1 MSPDKSF
8 KRGINIM
15 KTNQSMPPLSVVL
28 SNRAKWLWEFA
39 KLRNFSFETNEQRNQ
54 FLYIYYLTV
63 KQAFDNNS
71 FAKSLTDKRNR
82 RFTKP
87 LPSHELNKKMN
98 VWDLP
103 ENNCIFKN
111 ETIIEML
118 GITEQEVETLQIGQ
132 NMKEKVE
139 RAKRKAAKRERNT
152 EILLL
157 SAKGWT
163 QKSIAAH
170 LDTSTS
176 TVKRTLRESR
186 EFLIKGSD
194 FTINRINTV
203 KDAPTKEFVSP
214 DAERLYS
221 LYKTEKENALYIDE
235 HSLTMAKLQNSDS
248 NIFIQGSA
256 GSGKSTLLKKYLD
269 SLSADK
275 RSKVLL
281 TAPTGKAA
289 DIIGGITIHK
299 AFELS
304 NSVQMLDEEITCI
317 PEMLHN
323 ISTIVIDELS
333 MVRVDV
339 FTKVMQ
345 IIKFAKL
352 QGHNIRIIALG
363 DFAQL
368 RPVVT
373 LVDIE
378 ILKMLYPDIK
388 GYYSFHSPLWE
399 DAHFD
404 KIILHNV
411 KRQNDTELVE
421 HLEGIKYGKITDLE
435 WIMKNASPFMPSN
448 PVYICSKRKTVDDF
462 NCSALEEFGK
472 ENPLT
477 TYQAEHNSQLTDELP
492 CPERITVG
500 IGVRVL
506 CCCNDKNYKNGM
518 IGTVKSLDN
527 DKIVVAFDNGK
538 FVTIRRKNFILE
550 NGTEY
555 KQFPLTLGYAITAH
569 KAQGSTFA
577 SVAIVCDGYFEAG
590 QLYCA
595 LSRCPNRDSMTFI
608 GDLKPSDLIVNAD
621 ALKMTVY
628 NN

>member
-1 MSPDKSF
+1 
-8 KRGINIM
+8 M

-28 SNRAKWLWEFA
+28 SNRAKWLWEFV
-39 KLRNFSFETNEQRNQ
+39 KLRNYSFETNEQRNQ

-63 KQAFDNNS
+63 KQAFDNDG
-71 FAKSLTDKRNR
+71 FAKALTDKRNR
-82 RFTKP
+82 RFAKS
-87 LPSHELNKKMN
+87 LPSHELDKKIN

-103 ENNCIFKN
+103 ENNRIFKN

-118 GITEQEVETLQIGQ
+118 GITEKEVEVLQIGK
-132 NMKEKVE
+132 NKKEKEE

-152 EILLL
+152 DILLL

-170 LDTSTS
+170 LGTSIS

-186 EFLIKGSD
+186 EFLIQGSN
-194 FTINRINTV
+194 FTITERNTS
-203 KDAPTKEFVSP
+203 KDELTKKFASP
-214 DAERLYS
+214 DAELLYS
-221 LYKTEKENALYIDE
+221 LYKTEKENALHVDE
-235 HSLTMAKLQNSDS
+235 QSLVMPKLQKSDS

-269 SLSADK
+269 TLSADE
-275 RSKVLL
+275 RSKILL

-289 DIIGGITIHK
+289 DIIGGTTLHK
-299 AFELS
+299 AFKLP

-317 PEMLHN
+317 PEMLQN
-323 ISTIVIDELS
+323 ISIIVIDELS

-345 IIKFAKL
+345 IVEFAKS
-352 QGHNIRIIALG
+352 QGQNIRLISLG

-373 LVDIE
+373 LADIE

-388 GYYSFHSPLWE
+388 GYYAFHSPLWE
-399 DAHFD
+399 DAHFE

-411 KRQNDTELVE
+411 KRQKETEFVE
-421 HLEGIKYGKITDLE
+421 HLEGIKYGRLTDLE
-435 WIMKNASPFMPSN
+435 WVMKNASPFLPAK

-462 NCSALEEFGK
+462 NRSALEEFG
-472 ENPLT
+472 EEHNLT
-477 TYQAEHNSQLTDELP
+477 TYQAKHNGPLSEELP
-492 CPERITVG
+492 CPEKLSVG

-506 CCCNDKNYKNGM
+506 CCCNDKHYKNGM
-518 IGTVKSLDN
+518 VGTVKSFDE
-527 DKIVVAFDNGK
+527 DKIIVVFDNGK
-538 FVTIRRKNFILE
+538 SATIRRKTFILE

-555 KQFPLTLGYAITAH
+555 KQFPLTLGYAITTH
-569 KAQGSTFA
+569 KAQGSTFS

-595 LSRCPNRDSMTFI
+595 LSRCPNLNNLTFI
-608 GDLKPSDLIVNAD
+608 GELKPSDLIVNAE
-621 ALKMTVY
+621 ALKITVY
-628 NN
+628 S

>member
-1 MSPDKSF
+1 
-8 KRGINIM
+8 M
-15 KTNQSMPPLSVVL
+15 KTNQSMPPLLAVL

-39 KLRNFSFETNEQRNQ
+39 RLRNYSFETNELRNQ
-54 FLYIYYLTV
+54 FLYIYFLTV
-63 KQAFDNNS
+63 KQAFDNNGL
-71 FAKSLTDKRNR
+71 AKALTDKRNR
-82 RFTKP
+82 RFAKSLT
-87 LPSHELNKKMN
+87 SHELNKKMN
-98 VWDLP
+98 VWSLP
-103 ENNCIFKN
+103 ENNRIFKN

-118 GITEQEVETLQIGQ
+118 GITEQEVETLKIGE
-132 NMKEKVE
+132 NKKEKE
-139 RAKRKAAKRERNT
+139 KRAKRKAAKRERNT

-170 LDTSTS
+170 LGTSLS

-194 FTINRINTV
+194 FTINRNNTV

-221 LYKTEKENALYIDE
+221 LYKTEKENALYVNE
-235 HSLTMAKLQNSDS
+235 HSLVMAKLQNSDR
-248 NIFIQGSA
+248 NLFIQGSA

-269 SLSADK
+269 SLSEEE

-289 DIIGGITIHK
+289 DIIGGTTLHK

-304 NSVQMLDEEITCI
+304 NSVQMLDEEIACI
-317 PEMLHN
+317 PKMLHN
-323 ISTIVIDELS
+323 ISTIIIDELS

-339 FTKVMQ
+339 FTKIIQ
-345 IIKFAKL
+345 IIKFTKS
-352 QGHNIRIIALG
+352 QGQNIRLIALG

-373 LVDIE
+373 LADIE
-378 ILKMLYPDIK
+378 ILKMLYPDIQ
-388 GYYSFHSPLWE
+388 GYYAFHSPLWE
-399 DAHFD
+399 DARFE
-404 KIILHNV
+404 KLILHNV
-411 KRQNDTELVE
+411 RRQNNTEFID
-421 HLEGIKYGKITDLE
+421 HLEGIKYGRLSDLE
-435 WIMKNASPFMPSN
+435 WVMKNASPFMSAK
-448 PVYICSKRKTVDDF
+448 PVYICSKRKTVEDF
-462 NCSALEEFGK
+462 NRSAIEEFGDGHH
-472 ENPLT
+472 LI
-477 TYQAEHNSQLTDELP
+477 TYQAEYNGPLSEEPP
-492 CPERITVG
+492 CPEKLTVG

-538 FVTIRRKNFILE
+538 SATIRRKTFILE
-550 NGTEY
+550 NSTEY

-595 LSRCPNRDSMTFI
+595 LSRCPNLENMTFI
-608 GDLKPSDLIVNAD
+608 GDLKPSDLIVNVD
-621 ALKMTVY
+621 ALKMTIY
-628 NN
+628 DK

>member
-1 MSPDKSF
+1 
-8 KRGINIM
+8 M

-28 SNRAKWLWEFA
+28 SNRAKWLWEFV
-39 KLRNFSFETNEQRNQ
+39 KLRNYSFETNEQRNQ

-63 KQAFDNNS
+63 KQAFDNDG
-71 FAKSLTDKRNR
+71 FAKALTDKRNR
-82 RFTKP
+82 RFAKS
-87 LPSHELNKKMN
+87 LPSHELDKKIN

-103 ENNCIFKN
+103 ENNRIFKN

-118 GITEQEVETLQIGQ
+118 GITEKEVEVLQIGK
-132 NMKEKVE
+132 NKKEKEE

-152 EILLL
+152 DILLL

-170 LDTSTS
+170 LGTSIS

-186 EFLIKGSD
+186 EFLIQGSN
-194 FTINRINTV
+194 FTITERNTS
-203 KDAPTKEFVSP
+203 KDELTKKFASP
-214 DAERLYS
+214 DAELLYS
-221 LYKTEKENALYIDE
+221 LYKTEKENALHVDE
-235 HSLTMAKLQNSDS
+235 QSLVMPKLQKSDS

-256 GSGKSTLLKKYLD
+256 GSGKSTLLKKHLD
-269 SLSADK
+269 TLSADE
-275 RSKVLL
+275 RSKILL

-289 DIIGGITIHK
+289 DIIGGTTLHK
-299 AFELS
+299 AFKLP

-317 PEMLHN
+317 PEMLQN
-323 ISTIVIDELS
+323 ISIIVIDELS

-345 IIKFAKL
+345 IVEFAKS
-352 QGHNIRIIALG
+352 QGQNIRLISLG

-373 LVDIE
+373 LADIE

-388 GYYSFHSPLWE
+388 GYYAFHSPLWE
-399 DAHFD
+399 DAHFE

-411 KRQNDTELVE
+411 KRQKETEFVE
-421 HLEGIKYGKITDLE
+421 HLEGIKYGRLTDLE
-435 WIMKNASPFMPSN
+435 WVMKNASPFLPAK

-462 NCSALEEFGK
+462 NRSALEEFG
-472 ENPLT
+472 EEHNLT
-477 TYQAEHNSQLTDELP
+477 TYQAKHNGPLSEELP
-492 CPERITVG
+492 CPEKLSVG

-506 CCCNDKNYKNGM
+506 CCCNDKHYKNGM
-518 IGTVKSLDN
+518 VGTVKSFDE
-527 DKIVVAFDNGK
+527 DKIIVVFDNGK
-538 FVTIRRKNFILE
+538 SATIRRKTFILE

-555 KQFPLTLGYAITAH
+555 KQFPLTLGYAITTH
-569 KAQGSTFA
+569 KAQGSTFS

-595 LSRCPNRDSMTFI
+595 LSRCPNLNNLTFI
-608 GDLKPSDLIVNAD
+608 GELKPSDLIVNAE
-621 ALKMTVY
+621 ALKITVY
-628 NN
+628 S

>member
-1 MSPDKSF
+1 
-8 KRGINIM
+8 M
-15 KTNQSMPPLSVVL
+15 KTNQSMPPLLAVL

-39 KLRNFSFETNEQRNQ
+39 RLRNYSFETNEQRNQ
-54 FLYIYYLTV
+54 FLYIYFLTV
-63 KQAFDNNS
+63 KQAFDNNGL
-71 FAKSLTDKRNR
+71 AKALTDKRNR
-82 RFTKP
+82 RFAKSLT
-87 LPSHELNKKMN
+87 SHELNKKMN
-98 VWDLP
+98 VWSLP
-103 ENNCIFKN
+103 ENNRIFKN

-118 GITEQEVETLQIGQ
+118 GITEQEVETLQIGK
-132 NMKEKVE
+132 NKKEKEE

-170 LDTSTS
+170 LGTSLS

-186 EFLIKGSD
+186 EFLIQGSD
-194 FTINRINTV
+194 FAINRINSV
-203 KDAPTKEFVSP
+203 KDAPIKEFVSP

-221 LYKTEKENALYIDE
+221 LYKTEKENALYVDE
-235 HSLTMAKLQNSDS
+235 HSLVIAKFQNSDS

-269 SLSADK
+269 SLSADE
-275 RSKVLL
+275 RSKILL

-289 DIIGGITIHK
+289 DIIGGTTLHK
-299 AFELS
+299 AFKLA
-304 NSVQMLDEEITCI
+304 NSVQMLDEEITYI
-317 PEMLHN
+317 PEMLQN
-323 ISTIVIDELS
+323 VSLIVIDELS

-345 IIKFAKL
+345 IVEFAKS
-352 QGHNIRIIALG
+352 QGQNIRLIALG

-373 LVDIE
+373 LADIE

-388 GYYSFHSPLWE
+388 GYYAFHSPLWE
-399 DAHFD
+399 DAHFE

-411 KRQNDTELVE
+411 KRQKDTEFIE
-421 HLEGIKYGKITDLE
+421 HLEGIKYGRLADLE
-435 WIMKNASPFMPSN
+435 WVMKNASPFMSAK
-448 PVYICSKRKTVDDF
+448 PVYICSKRKTVEDF
-462 NCSALEEFGK
+462 NRSALEEYGE
-472 ENPLT
+472 ENYLT
-477 TYQAEHNSQLTDELP
+477 TYQAEHNGPLSEEPP
-492 CPERITVG
+492 CPEKLTIGR
-500 IGVRVL
+500 GVRVL
-506 CCCNDKNYKNGM
+506 CCCNDKHYKNGM
-518 IGTVKSLDN
+518 IGTVNSLDN

-538 FVTIRRKNFILE
+538 SATIRRKTFILE

-569 KAQGSTFA
+569 KAQGSTFS

-595 LSRCPNRDSMTFI
+595 LGRCPNLDNMTFI
-608 GDLKPSDLIVNAD
+608 GDLKPSDLIVNVD

-628 NN
+628 DK

>member
-1 MSPDKSF
+1 MSFDKITIE
-8 KRGINIM
+8 RNYIM
-15 KTNQSMPPLSVVL
+15 KTNQSMPPLLAVL

-39 KLRNFSFETNEQRNQ
+39 RLRNYSFETNELRNQ
-54 FLYIYYLTV
+54 FLYIYFLTV
-63 KQAFDNNS
+63 KQAFDNNGL
-71 FAKSLTDKRNR
+71 AKALTDKRNR
-82 RFTKP
+82 RFAKSLT
-87 LPSHELNKKMN
+87 SHELNKKMN

-103 ENNCIFKN
+103 ENNRIFKN

-118 GITEQEVETLQIGQ
+118 GITDKEVEVLQIGK
-132 NMKEKVE
+132 NKKEKEE
-139 RAKRKAAKRERNT
+139 RAKRKAAKRERTT

-163 QKSIAAH
+163 QKSIAAY
-170 LDTSTS
+170 LSTSLS

-186 EFLIKGSD
+186 EFLNQGSN

-221 LYKTEKENALYIDE
+221 LYKTEKENASHVDE
-235 HSLTMAKLQNSDS
+235 HSLVMTKLQNPDS
-248 NIFIQGSA
+248 NLFIQGSA
-256 GSGKSTLLKKYLD
+256 GSGKSTLLKNHLD
-269 SLSADK
+269 TLSEEE

-289 DIIGGITIHK
+289 DIIGGTTIHK
-299 AFELS
+299 AFNLP

-317 PEMLHN
+317 PEMLQN

-339 FTKVMQ
+339 FTKIMQ
-345 IIKFAKL
+345 IVEFAKS
-352 QGHNIRIIALG
+352 QGQNIRLIALG

-373 LVDIE
+373 IADIE

-388 GYYSFHSPLWE
+388 GYYAFHSPLWE
-399 DAHFD
+399 DAHFE

-411 KRQNDTELVE
+411 KRQSDTEFIK
-421 HLEGIKYGKITDLE
+421 HLEGIKYGRLSDLE
-435 WIMKNASPFMPSN
+435 WVMKNASPFMSAK

-462 NCSALEEFGK
+462 NCSSLEEFGK
-472 ENPLT
+472 EKPLT
-477 TYQAEHNSQLTDELP
+477 TYQAEHNGPLSEEPP
-492 CPERITVG
+492 CPEKLTVG

-506 CCCNDKNYKNGM
+506 CCCNDKHYKNGM
-518 IGTVKSLDN
+518 VGTVKSFGE

-538 FVTIRRKNFILE
+538 SATIRRKNFILE

-595 LSRCPNRDSMTFI
+595 LSRCPNLENMTFI
-608 GDLKPSDLIVNAD
+608 GDLKPSDLIVNVD
-621 ALKMTVY
+621 ALKITIY
-628 NN
+628 NK

>member
-1 MSPDKSF
+1 
-8 KRGINIM
+8 M

-28 SNRAKWLWEFA
+28 SNRAKWLWEFV
-39 KLRNFSFETNEQRNQ
+39 KLRNYSFETNEQRNQ

-63 KQAFDNNS
+63 KQAFDNDG
-71 FAKSLTDKRNR
+71 FAKALTDKRNR
-82 RFTKP
+82 RFAKS
-87 LPSHELNKKMN
+87 LPSHELDKKIN

-103 ENNCIFKN
+103 ENNRIFKN

-118 GITEQEVETLQIGQ
+118 GITEKEVEVLQIGK
-132 NMKEKVE
+132 NKKEKEE

-152 EILLL
+152 DILLL

-170 LDTSTS
+170 LGTSIS

-186 EFLIKGSD
+186 EFLIQGSN
-194 FTINRINTV
+194 FTITERNTS
-203 KDAPTKEFVSP
+203 KDELTKKFASP
-214 DAERLYS
+214 DAELLYS
-221 LYKTEKENALYIDE
+221 LYKTEKENALHVDE
-235 HSLTMAKLQNSDS
+235 QSLVMPKLQKSDS

-269 SLSADK
+269 TLSADE
-275 RSKVLL
+275 RSKILL

-289 DIIGGITIHK
+289 DIIGGTTLHK
-299 AFELS
+299 AFKLP

-317 PEMLHN
+317 PEMLQN
-323 ISTIVIDELS
+323 ISIIVIDELS

-345 IIKFAKL
+345 IVEFAKS
-352 QGHNIRIIALG
+352 QGQNIRLISLG

-373 LVDIE
+373 LADIE

-388 GYYSFHSPLWE
+388 GYYAFHSPLWE
-399 DAHFD
+399 DAHFE

-411 KRQNDTELVE
+411 KRQKETEFVE
-421 HLEGIKYGKITDLE
+421 HLEGIKYGRLTDLE
-435 WIMKNASPFMPSN
+435 WVMKNASPFLPAK

-462 NCSALEEFGK
+462 NRSALEEFG
-472 ENPLT
+472 EEHNLT
-477 TYQAEHNSQLTDELP
+477 TYQAKHNGPLSEELP
-492 CPERITVG
+492 CPEKLSVG

-506 CCCNDKNYKNGM
+506 CCCNDKQYKDGM
-518 IGTVKSLDN
+518 VGTVKSFDE
-527 DKIVVAFDNGK
+527 DKIIVVFDNGK
-538 FVTIRRKNFILE
+538 SATIRRKTFILE

-555 KQFPLTLGYAITAH
+555 KQFPLTLGYAITTH
-569 KAQGSTFA
+569 KAQGSTFS

-595 LSRCPNRDSMTFI
+595 LSRCPNLNNLTFI
-608 GDLKPSDLIVNAD
+608 GELKPSDLIVNAE
-621 ALKMTVY
+621 ALKITVY
-628 NN
+628 S

>member
-1 MSPDKSF
+1 MEKQ
-8 KRGINIM
+8 N
-15 KTNQSMPPLSVVL
+15 KTLPPISVTL
-28 SNRAKWLWEFA
+28 KNRADWLWEWV
-39 KLRNFSFETNEQRNQ
+39 KLRGYNFDSNDHRNI
-54 FLYIYYLTV
+54 FLYIYFLTWLQAYSNYNLAYAMTHRRNHQLDKPLKPTDLDKKIHLWNQPKYNHKFTNEALIRLLEITPEETDTLKIGYNKKL
-63 KQAFDNNS
+63 KQERAQRTVLRS
-71 FAKSLTDKRNR
+71 ERNR
-82 RFTKP
+82 EIS
-87 LPSHELNKKMN
+87 LL
-98 VWDLP
+98 
-103 ENNCIFKN
+103 
-111 ETIIEML
+111 
-118 GITEQEVETLQIGQ
+118 
-132 NMKEKVE
+132 
-139 RAKRKAAKRERNT
+139 RAKG
-152 EILLL
+152 L
-157 SAKGWT
+157 T
-163 QKSIAAH
+163 QKEIAEK
-170 LDTSTS
+170 LDISLS
-176 TVKRTLRESR
+176 TVKRILREAR
-186 EFLIKGSD
+186 NFLEGSD

-203 KDAPTKEFVSP
+203 KDTPTKEFVSP

-221 LYKTEKENALYIDE
+221 LYKTEKENTLYIDE
-235 HSLTMAKLQNSDS
+235 HSLTMAKLQNSDR

-269 SLSADK
+269 SLSADE

-339 FTKVMQ
+339 FTKIMQ
-345 IIKFAKL
+345 IIKFAKS
-352 QGHNIRIIALG
+352 QGQNIRLIALG

-373 LVDIE
+373 LADIE
-378 ILKMLYPDIK
+378 ILKMLYPDIQ
-388 GYYSFHSPLWE
+388 GYYAFHSPLWE
-399 DAHFD
+399 DARFE
-404 KIILHNV
+404 KLILHNV
-411 KRQNDTELVE
+411 RRQNNDEFIE
-421 HLEGIKYGKITDLE
+421 HLEGIKYGRLSDLE
-435 WIMKNASPFMPSN
+435 WVMKNASPFMSTK
-448 PVYICSKRKTVDDF
+448 PVYICSKRKTVEDF
-462 NCSALEEFGK
+462 NRSALEEFG
-472 ENPLT
+472 EGHHLT
-477 TYQAEHNSQLTDELP
+477 TYQAEHNGPLSEELP
-492 CPERITVG
+492 CPEKLTVG

-506 CCCNDKNYKNGM
+506 CCCNEKNYKNGM

-538 FVTIRRKNFILE
+538 SATIRSKNFILE

-555 KQFPLTLGYAITAH
+555 KQLPLTLGYAITSH

-595 LSRCPNRDSMTFI
+595 LSRCPNLDSMAFI

-628 NN
+628 NT

>member
-1 MSPDKSF
+1 
-8 KRGINIM
+8 M
-15 KTNQSMPPLSVVL
+15 KTNQSMPPLLAVQ

-39 KLRNFSFETNEQRNQ
+39 RLRNYSFETNEQRNQ
-54 FLYIYYLTV
+54 FLYIYFLTI
-63 KQAFDNNS
+63 KQAFDNNGL
-71 FAKSLTDKRNR
+71 AKSLTDKRNR
-82 RFTKP
+82 RFAKP

-98 VWDLP
+98 AWSLP
-103 ENNCIFKN
+103 ENNRIFKN

-118 GITEQEVETLQIGQ
+118 GITEQEVETLQIGK
-132 NMKEKVE
+132 NMKEKEE

-163 QKSIAAH
+163 QKRIAAH
-170 LDTSTS
+170 LGTSPS

-186 EFLIKGSD
+186 EFLIQGSN

-203 KDAPTKEFVSP
+203 KDTPTKAFVSP

-235 HSLTMAKLQNSDS
+235 HSLVMAKFQNSDS

-269 SLSADK
+269 SLSADE

-289 DIIGGITIHK
+289 DIIGGTTIHK
-299 AFELS
+299 AFGLKR
-304 NSVQMLDEEITCI
+304 SVQMLDEEITCI
-317 PEMLHN
+317 PEMLQN
-323 ISTIVIDELS
+323 KSIIVIDELS

-345 IIKFAKL
+345 IVEFAKS
-352 QGHNIRIIALG
+352 QGQNIRLIALG

-373 LVDIE
+373 IADVE
-378 ILKMLYPDIK
+378 ILKMLYPDIQ
-388 GYYSFHSPLWE
+388 GYYAFHSPLWK
-399 DAHFD
+399 DAHFE

-411 KRQNDTELVE
+411 KRQNDTEFVE
-421 HLEGIKYGKITDLE
+421 HLEGVKYGRFADLE
-435 WIMKNASPFMPSN
+435 WIMKNASPFMPAK
-448 PVYICSKRKTVDDF
+448 PVYICSKRKTVEDF

-477 TYQAEHNSQLTDELP
+477 TYKAEYNGPLSEELP
-492 CPERITVG
+492 CPEKLTVG
-500 IGVRVL
+500 IGVRVI
-506 CCCNDKNYKNGM
+506 CACNDMHYKNGM
-518 IGTVKSLDN
+518 IGTVKSLDD
-527 DKIVVAFDNGK
+527 DKIIVDFDKGK
-538 FVTIRRKNFILE
+538 SATIRRKNFILE

-590 QLYCA
+590 QLSCA
-595 LSRCPNRDSMTFI
+595 LSRCSSLANMTFV

-621 ALKMTVY
+621 ALKMAVY
-628 NN
+628 NA

>member
-1 MSPDKSF
+1 
-8 KRGINIM
+8 M
-15 KTNQSMPPLSVVL
+15 KTNQSMPPLLAVL

-39 KLRNFSFETNEQRNQ
+39 RLRNYSFETNELRNQ

-63 KQAFDNNS
+63 KQAFDNDG

-82 RFTKP
+82 RFAKP
-87 LPSHELNKKMN
+87 LLTHELNKKMN
-98 VWDLP
+98 VWDFP
-103 ENNCIFKN
+103 ENNRVFKN

-118 GITEQEVETLQIGQ
+118 GITEQEVETLQIGK
-132 NMKEKVE
+132 NMKEKEE
-139 RAKRKAAKRERNT
+139 RAKRKVAKRERNT

-170 LDTSTS
+170 LGISLS

-186 EFLIKGSD
+186 EFLIQGSN
-194 FTINRINTV
+194 FTINRINSV
-203 KDAPTKEFVSP
+203 KDAPTKEFTSP

-221 LYKTEKENALYIDE
+221 LYKTEKENALYVDE
-235 HSLTMAKLQNSDS
+235 HSLVMAKLQNSDS

-256 GSGKSTLLKKYLD
+256 GSGKSTLLNNYLD
-269 SLSADK
+269 TLSK
-275 RSKVLL
+275 EERSKVLL

-289 DIIGGITIHK
+289 DIIGGTTIHK
-299 AFELS
+299 TFELP

-317 PEMLHN
+317 PKILQN

-345 IIKFAKL
+345 IVKFAKS
-352 QGHNIRIIALG
+352 QGQNIRLIALG

-373 LVDIE
+373 MTDIE

-388 GYYSFHSPLWE
+388 GYYAFHSPLWE
-399 DAHFD
+399 DAHFE

-411 KRQNDTELVE
+411 KRQKDTEFIE
-421 HLEGIKYGKITDLE
+421 HLEGIKYGRLADLD
-435 WIMKNASPFMPSN
+435 WAMKNASPFMSAK
-448 PVYICSKRKTVDDF
+448 PVYICSKRKTVEDF
-462 NCSALEEFGK
+462 NRSALEEYGE
-472 ENPLT
+472 ENYLT
-477 TYQAEHNSQLTDELP
+477 TYQAEHNDPLSEEPP
-492 CPERITVG
+492 CPEKLTVG

-506 CCCNDKNYKNGM
+506 CTCNDKHYKNGM
-518 IGTVKSLDN
+518 IGTVKSLDD
-527 DKIVVAFDNGK
+527 DKIIVAFDNGK
-538 FVTIRRKNFILE
+538 SATIRRKTFILE

-555 KQFPLTLGYAITAH
+555 KQFPLTLGYAITSH
-569 KAQGSTFA
+569 KAQGSTFS

-590 QLYCA
+590 QLYCT
-595 LSRCPNRDSMTFI
+595 LSRCPSLDSMTFI
-608 GDLKPSDLIVNAD
+608 GELKPSDLIVNVD
-621 ALKMTVY
+621 ALRMTVCDK
-628 NN
+628 